1 MNYRQKL
8 ISLINFLLV
17 FFFGFLCF
25 PAFGLEDAKVPDYV
39 VVKVNNKVILNS
51 EIISRKQYALWS
63 TKLKVSNST
72 DQKILRE
79 QIIDKMIE
87 EQLIRIEAEKL
98 NITLSNQEFEESFEV
113 IANQRKQN
121 SAQFKLAI
129 KKSGISFADFSK
141 YLEAE
146 ILWSKIIKEVLVS
159 KIKVSDIETEEFLER
174 GKSKADNRKFYLAEI
189 VIDHKDNQERTQIFS
204 EKLFDDLQK
213 GANFNELVRQFSV
226 SVSSQNLGII
236 GWVGQGDIDPKIYQA
251 INLLPKN
258 SYSRPI
264 LLSDGYHIFKL
275 LDSKVEKTIDPK
287 EADFARNLIFQSKLK
302 TSAQGYMMDMRKR
315 AFIEKS
321 N

>member
-1 MNYRQKL
+1 MIYQQKL
-8 ISLINFLLV
+8 IFFINFLLIV
-17 FFFGFLCF
+17 FFDIFCF
-25 PAFGLEDAKVPDYV
+25 QAYGNQGLKELDFV
-39 VVKVNNKVILNS
+39 VVKVNNKVIVNS
-51 EIISRKQYALWS
+51 EIVARKQYALWS
-63 TKLKVSNST
+63 TKIKISNST

-98 NITLSNQEFEESFEV
+98 NITLSPQEFQEAFEI

-121 SAQFKLAI
+121 SAQFKLTL

-159 KIKVSDIETEEFLER
+159 KIKVSDIETEEFIER
-174 GKSKADNRKFYLAEI
+174 GKSRADNRKFYLAEI
-189 VIDHKDNQERTQIFS
+189 VIDHKENQERAQIFS

-213 GANFNELVRQFSV
+213 GANFNELVRQFSM
-226 SVSSQNLGII
+226 SISSQNLGVI
-236 GWVGQGDIDPKIYQA
+236 GWVGQGDIDAKIYQA
-251 INLLPKN
+251 INLLSKN

-275 LDSKVEKTIDPK
+275 LDSRVEKTIDPK

-302 TSAQGYMMDMRKR
+302 TSALGYMMDMRKK
-315 AFIEKS
+315 AFIEK